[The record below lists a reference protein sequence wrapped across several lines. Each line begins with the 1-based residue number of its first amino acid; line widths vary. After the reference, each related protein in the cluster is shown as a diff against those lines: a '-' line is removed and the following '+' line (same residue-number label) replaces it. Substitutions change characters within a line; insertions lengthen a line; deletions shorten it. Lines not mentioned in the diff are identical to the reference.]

1 MKKIKTFLLISVGC
15 LSFVLGAVGSFLPL
29 LPTTP
34 FLLLSLYCFTQSSEK
49 FNKWLKSTKIYQEYV
64 GEFLKHRS
72 FTMGKKVKMLIG
84 VYIMVGISIYFVPI
98 LFIKAILVFMLVSQ
112 TIILLFFIETR
123 EKKSMEKI
131 NEIRLEEDSIRK

>member
-72 FTMGKKVKMLIG
+72 FTMEKKVKMLIG

>member
-72 FTMGKKVKMLIG
+72 FTIEKKVKMLIG